1 VACTI
6 FHRGSPA
13 AARPVCR
20 VLLGVGTHA
29 VAGSAG
35 FF

>member
-1 VACTI
+1 LPI
-6 FHRGSPA
+6 EGSPA
-13 AARPVCR
+13 TASPVCR